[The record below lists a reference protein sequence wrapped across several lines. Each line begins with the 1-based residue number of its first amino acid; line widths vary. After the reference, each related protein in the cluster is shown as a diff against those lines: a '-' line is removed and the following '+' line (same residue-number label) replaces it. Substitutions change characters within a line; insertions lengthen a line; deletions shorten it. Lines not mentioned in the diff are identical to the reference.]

1 MGWCIAT
8 YRLAINMTHR
18 SPDPEELLR
27 QVQAGERYEGRGLLK
42 VFLGYASGVG
52 KSARM
57 LDEARR
63 RKERGEDVVV
73 GATQPVL
80 SPEVTN
86 LLLKMEV
93 IPLKTLDEMQVMD
106 VESILRRH
114 PQVCVV
120 DGLAYHNHPRSYHTE
135 RWEDVRELLDA
146 GTSILTSVNLQYI
159 DEYKEKVEKITGKH
173 VADVVPLDFL
183 KSAEEIEVVDAPPGM
198 PLYREGGIPEE
209 TGVLQQKLAELRE
222 MALLLTADIVDHQLE
237 MYMQHHGIE
246 QLWGTQERVL
256 VCIKAGVDA
265 RQMIESGRRNADRF
279 RGELYVVN
287 VRQGKRPSKD
297 QSVLEENL
305 QYARTLR
312 ARVEV
317 LEKEEWTAAILRFAH
332 EHRITQIFIH
342 HSRNESW
349 PERIFGS
356 GVDRLIKSAEG
367 IDIRVFPQ

>member
-1 MGWCIAT
+1 MA
-8 YRLAINMTHR
+8 YRN
-18 SPDPEELLR
+18 PDQEELLR

-86 LLLKMEV
+86 LLLKLEV

-106 VESILRRH
+106 VASILRRH

-120 DGLAYHNHPRSYHTE
+120 DGLAYHNHPLSYHTE
-135 RWEDVRELLDA
+135 RWEDVKELLDA
-146 GTSILTSVNLQYI
+146 GISILASVNLQYI
-159 DEYKEKVEKITGKH
+159 DEYKEKVEEITGKR
-173 VADVVPLDFL
+173 VVEVVPLDFL
-183 KSAEEIEVVDAPPGM
+183 KSADEIEVVDAPS
-198 PLYREGGIPEE
+198 
-209 TGVLQQKLAELRE
+209 GVGLRHKGEISEQAAVHQQKLAELRE
-222 MALLLTADIVDHQLE
+222 MSLLLTADIVDHQLE
-237 MYMQHHGIE
+237 AYMQRHGVE

-256 VCIKAGVDA
+256 VCVKAGVNA

-287 VRQGKRPSKD
+287 VRQGMHSSKD
-297 QSVLEENL
+297 QSALEESL
-305 QYARTLR
+305 QYARSLR

-349 PERIFGS
+349 PERLFGS

-367 IDIRVFPQ
+367 IDVRVFPQ

>member
-1 MGWCIAT
+1 MIQ
-8 YRLAINMTHR
+8 H
-18 SPDPEELLR
+18 SPESEELLR
-27 QVQAGERYEGRGLLK
+27 QLPPDEKRERRGQLK

-80 SPEVTN
+80 SSEVKD
-86 LLLKMEV
+86 LLGKLEA
-93 IPLKTLDEMQVMD
+93 IPVQVLDEVQVMD
-106 VESILRRH
+106 VHSILSRH

-120 DGLAYHNHPRSYHTE
+120 DGLAYHNHPLSYHTQ
-135 RWEDVRELLDA
+135 RWQDVEDLLAA
-146 GTSILTSVNLQYI
+146 GISILTSVNLQYI
-159 DEYKEKVEKITGKH
+159 EEYQEKVEKITGKH
-173 VADVVPLDFL
+173 VAEAVPLHFL
-183 KSAEEIEVVDAPPGM
+183 KSADEIEVVDAPPEM
-198 PLYREGGIPEE
+198 TLQHER
-209 TGVLQQKLAELRE
+209 GVSEKAAAQQKLAELRE
-222 MALLLTADIVDHQLE
+222 MALLLTADIVDRQLE
-237 MYMQHHGIE
+237 MYMQRYGIE

-265 RQMIESGRRNADRF
+265 RRMVESGRRNADRF

-287 VRQGKRPSKD
+287 VRQGGRSSKEE
-297 QSVLEENL
+297 SVLDENL
-305 QYARTLR
+305 QFARSMG
-312 ARVEV
+312 ARVEM
-317 LEKEEWTAAILRFAH
+317 LEKGEWTTAILKFAH

-349 PERIFGS
+349 RERLWGS